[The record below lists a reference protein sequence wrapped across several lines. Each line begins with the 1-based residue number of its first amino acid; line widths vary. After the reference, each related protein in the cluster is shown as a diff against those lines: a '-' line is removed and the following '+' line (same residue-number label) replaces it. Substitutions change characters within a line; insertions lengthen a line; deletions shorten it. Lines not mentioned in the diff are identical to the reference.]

1 MTAKKRLNLKDSS
14 KQARLVWSREIWD
27 ARYLGD
33 KTPKGRLFAALR
45 ILSLSVS
52 GFQRNNILVRAAA
65 LSYSSL
71 IALAPMVAIIVM
83 ISGFVL
89 KSQGGEEFAARKIT
103 ELITYI
109 APTINDYTK
118 VEVPSKENAKPTDG
132 GEKPRVQ
139 FVEPENPGES
149 TAKNEAITKEIN
161 AAEIEEEAVVLNE
174 DLVKLLDGIIS
185 STQSGGA
192 GIFGILV
199 LVFIGIQLLISI
211 ENTLNDIWGVQR
223 GRTMVQRIVYYW
235 AFISLGSVLSFSAV
249 SAPIT
254 ASIVSALSSWE
265 FVPGIEH
272 VAQLVNW
279 VAPIFSFAA
288 IVLLLALFYCFF
300 PNTTVKMKPALAG
313 AICVALLLILNNY
326 LSFLYIGQVV
336 RNKSLYGS
344 IAIIP
349 VLMLG
354 MYIFWIFILIGG
366 QITYAFQSAETL
378 THRDAWQNVSS
389 RTRETLSLAAFILIC
404 RRFEDG
410 KHPMTFAELVES
422 TRAPSNLLN
431 QCLNQLCEI
440 DLVHNVAADE
450 DEEEKTVARYAP
462 AVPADKVTLGR
473 FKDAWESFGNNDG
486 LELLI
491 KIDPVIEHY
500 REKYCDFDSE
510 EAQRLTVR
518 DALLRF
524 KGK

>member
-1 MTAKKRLNLKDSS
+1 MMTAKKRSNLKDSL
-14 KQARLVWSREIWD
+14 KRVRLLWSREIWD

-33 KTPKGRLFAALR
+33 QSAKGRIYSALR

-109 APTINDYTK
+109 APTISDYTK
-118 VEVPSKENAKPTDG
+118 VEVPGQETVQPANGVDT
-132 GEKPRVQ
+132 PRVQ
-139 FVEPENPGES
+139 RVNPDDPANTSAGSDPPASDEEPVAPE
-149 TAKNEAITKEIN
+149 
-161 AAEIEEEAVVLNE
+161 LNE
-174 DLVKLLDGIIS
+174 DLVNLLDGIIQ

-211 ENTLNDIWGVQR
+211 ENTLNDIWGEQR
-223 GRTMVQRIVYYW
+223 GRTMVQRVVYYW

-254 ASIVSALSSWE
+254 ASVVSALSSWE

-272 VAQLVNW
+272 VAQLVKV

-288 IVLLLALFYCFF
+288 IVLLLALFYRFF
-300 PNTTVKMKPALAG
+300 PNTTVRMKPALAG
-313 AICVALLLILNNY
+313 AICVALLLLLNNY
-326 LSFLYIGQVV
+326 LSFLYVGQVV

-354 MYIFWIFILIGG
+354 MYIFWIFILTGG

-378 THRDAWQNVSS
+378 THRNAWQNVSS

-404 RRFEDG
+404 RRFEEG
-410 KHPMTFAELVES
+410 KPPWTFAELVEA

-450 DEEEKTVARYAP
+450 DEEEKTEPRYAP

-473 FKDAWESFGNNDG
+473 FKDAWESYGNNDG

-500 REKYCDFDSE
+500 RKKYGEFDSE
-510 EAQRLTVR
+510 EANRLTVR
-518 DALLRF
+518 DALQQHARQ
-524 KGK
+524 